1 MLDNT
6 NMGVEDGRPNY
17 SHILQGIQRLVL
29 NYYLYDLLPRN
40 SFMSDIIGLVAN
52 DVNVLIL
59 VLLFHHD
66 TKSHLSQISI

>member
-6 NMGVEDGRPNY
+6 NMGVGDGRPNY

-29 NYYLYDLLPRN
+29 NDYLYDLSPRN
-40 SFMSDIIGLVAN
+40 SFMSDIIGLVAY

-59 VLLFHHD
+59 VLLFRHD

>member
-6 NMGVEDGRPNY
+6 NMGVGVGRPNY

-40 SFMSDIIGLVAN
+40 SFMSDIIGLVAY

-59 VLLFHHD
+59 VLLFRHD

>member
-29 NYYLYDLLPRN
+29 NYYRYDLLPRN
-40 SFMSDIIGLVAN
+40 SFMGDIIGLVAN

-59 VLLFHHD
+59 VLLFRHD

>member
-6 NMGVEDGRPNY
+6 NMGVGDGRPNY
-17 SHILQGIQRLVL
+17 SHIPQGIQRLVL
-29 NYYLYDLLPRN
+29 NYYFYDLLPRN
-40 SFMSDIIGLVAN
+40 SFMSDIIGLVAY

-59 VLLFHHD
+59 VLLFRHD

>member
-6 NMGVEDGRPNY
+6 NMGVGDGRPNY

-40 SFMSDIIGLVAN
+40 SFMSDIIRLVAY

-59 VLLFHHD
+59 VLLFRHD

>member
-40 SFMSDIIGLVAN
+40 SFMSDIIRLVAY

-59 VLLFHHD
+59 VLLFRHD

>member
-6 NMGVEDGRPNY
+6 NMGAGDGRPNY
-17 SHILQGIQRLVL
+17 SHILQGIQSLVL

-40 SFMSDIIGLVAN
+40 SFMSDIIGLVAY

-59 VLLFHHD
+59 VLLFRHD

>member
-6 NMGVEDGRPNY
+6 NMGVGDGRPNY

-40 SFMSDIIGLVAN
+40 SFMSDIIGPVAY

-59 VLLFHHD
+59 VLLFRHD
-66 TKSHLSQISI
+66 TKSHLS

>member
-6 NMGVEDGRPNY
+6 NMGVGDGRPNY

-29 NYYLYDLLPRN
+29 NYYLYDFLPRN
-40 SFMSDIIGLVAN
+40 SFMSDIIGLVAY

-59 VLLFHHD
+59 VLLFRHD